1 MTKLSGPGPV
11 FAYEWLTASRR
22 WQGYAL
28 RSSLVLLLL
37 LGLSAVWLGGHD
49 GAGELSV
56 RQWAEIGRGFY
67 SVTTLMLL
75 GLVGLAA
82 PAATAGAICLDKA
95 RGNLTL
101 LFSTQVTDAEI
112 VLGKLA
118 ARLVPVL
125 GLIAC
130 AAPVQTVATLLGGID
145 PSMVIGAI
153 LVCLACGVFGCTLA
167 LTLSVWGR
175 KTHEVLLATYAFG
188 IFYLLAA
195 PIWAGM
201 VPMLLPRWALAWLP
215 GYMALLPYNPVVLV
229 LAPLGGG
236 PPGSGPIGLG
246 EQARFCALGLLTSA
260 LLAAAAT
267 WRIRAVVIR
276 QSGRGEAT
284 RRADH
289 PAGARRGPLAR
300 LARLLPSPS
309 LDSNPVLWREWHRRR
324 PSRWSVAVWGLF
336 GVLSG
341 GFSLWVIVEAL
352 NRALP
357 GAPGIGGVISG
368 VHVSA
373 GLLLLSISAVTS
385 LAEERQRGSLDVL
398 LATPLSTRSI
408 VLGKWWGAFRGVPPL
423 TVLPVLIAAAMATHT
438 GFALGPV
445 LIGGLVVAYG
455 AAITSLGLAIA
466 TWLPRMD
473 RAIGL
478 TAGLYIVVLIA
489 AVPVGNIFFSNSP
502 NGAGPGL
509 ASASPF
515 WGVGFSS
522 GMFGGNAGPGD
533 EIGRHAAWLVLWI
546 VAYGLIAFGLLLA
559 TLKTFN
565 RCLGRIDD
573 RSPGE
578 GPFPR
583 PARKP
588 VTWLPDAGARNG
600 DRPGTGTGPGTG
612 EILL

>member
-1 MTKLSGPGPV
+1 MATRRWPGLGPV
-11 FAYEWLTASRR
+11 FAYEWLATSRR

-28 RSSLVLLLL
+28 RSLLVLLLT

-49 GAGELSV
+49 GPGELTL
-56 RQWAEIGRGFY
+56 RQQADIGRGFY
-67 SVTTLMLL
+67 AVLNLIML
-75 GLVGLAA
+75 GLVSLAA

-95 RGNLTL
+95 RGNLSL
-101 LFSTQVTDAEI
+101 LFATDLSDAEI

-130 AAPVQTVATLLGGID
+130 AAPVLAMATPLGGVD
-145 PSMVIGAI
+145 PILLIGAA

-188 IFYLLAA
+188 IFWVLSA
-195 PIWAGM
+195 PIWIGLHS
-201 VPMLLPRWALAWLP
+201 MLPWQARPGWLP
-215 GYMALLPYNPVVLV
+215 GSLALLLYNPVYLT
-229 LAPLGGG
+229 LGPLGGA
-236 PPGSGPIGLG
+236 PGQAVGLW
-246 EQARFCALGLLTSA
+246 EQVRFCTLGILVSA
-260 LLAAAAT
+260 MMAAAST
-267 WRIRAVVIR
+267 WRMRAVVIR
-276 QSGRGEAT
+276 QAGRGEAS
-284 RRADH
+284 RRS
-289 PAGARRGPLAR
+289 GRRSKLAWLSR
-300 LARLLPSPS
+300 VLPSPS
-309 LDSNPVLWREWHRRR
+309 LDGNPVLWREWHRRR
-324 PSRWSVAVWGLF
+324 PSRWSVAVWGAY

-352 NRALP
+352 ERALP

-368 VHVSA
+368 FQVSA
-373 GLLLLSISAVTS
+373 GLLLLSFSASTS

-408 VLGKWWGAFRGVPPL
+408 VLGKWWGTFRGVLPL

-438 GFALGPV
+438 GFALGPA

-455 AAITSLGLAIA
+455 AAITSLGLALA
-466 TWLPRMD
+466 TWTPRMG

-478 TAGLYIVVLIA
+478 TAGLHVIVTIA
-489 AVPVGNIFFSNSP
+489 AVPVGMIFFSNGP
-502 NGAGPGL
+502 DGAAFGV

-522 GMFGGNAGPGD
+522 AMFGGNAGPGH
-533 EIGRHAAWLVLWI
+533 EIGRHAAWVAAWI
-546 VAYGLIAFGLLLA
+546 AAYGAIAFGLLLA

-565 RCLGRIDD
+565 RCIGRIDD
-573 RSPGE
+573 RSSGQAPAPHSAGS
-578 GPFPR
+578 PSPR
-583 PARKP
+583 PVASSSSTR
-588 VTWLPDAGARNG
+588 
-600 DRPGTGTGPGTG
+600 
-612 EILL
+612 